1 MGAFYVTLGVS
12 QLIKLRVLRSGPITI
27 SQFPFFFVPYTLC
40 YNVDLAYGNKI
51 ERLNREVHEILQNE
65 KHWFNEPMQLPPYL
79 EPAYKLLQEEV
90 YLFLTLTLTLSLN
103 LSLTLTL
110 TLGEREAA
118 RGGAAERA
126 RLGVLH
132 TAQGQRRGARSE
144 LPRDEDP
151 AGGPAGDRVGSC
163 GFYPVDQYKCR
174 VRNQTPGRVAAPR
187 NAARGVGA
195 VRVAARRRRRRQ
207 VNATVR
213 MTTY

>member
-90 YLFLTLTLTLSLN
+90 NEKLRGAGRPNERDWACFTQPKASDEVLDLSYPVTRILQEGR
-103 LSLTLTL
+103 
-110 TLGEREAA
+110 LGIEWDHAGFTPSTSTSVESEIRRRGELQRRATQLAA
-118 RGGAAERA
+118 LEQFESPRGG
-126 RLGVLH
+126 
-132 TAQGQRRGARSE
+132 
-144 LPRDEDP
+144 
-151 AGGPAGDRVGSC
+151 GGGG
-163 GFYPVDQYKCR
+163 K
-174 VRNQTPGRVAAPR
+174 
-187 NAARGVGA
+187 
-195 VRVAARRRRRRQ
+195 
-207 VNATVR
+207 
-213 MTTY
+213 